1 MFISEAG
8 VSIRGDS
15 LIVGGRWRE
24 CTKRSNTSKVIYCLS
39 AIVAYLVKIY
49 LLIFFEKKGHANIIL
64 C

>member
-24 CTKRSNTSKVIYCLS
+24 CTKRSNTSKVVYCPS
-39 AIVAYLVKIY
+39 AIVAYLVKNC
-49 LLIFFEKKGHANIIL
+49 LFMFF
-64 C
+64 